1 VAFLDPPKES
11 AAQALQAL
19 AAHGV
24 EVKVFTGDNELV
36 TARVCAQVGLDADTI
51 LTGPQIERMDDAR
64 CRGLQHHACCPA
76 DAAAQGALVRELR
89 ATATWSASSATASTM
104 RRRCARPISASAW
117 TARWTSPRRRP
128 TSSCWKRA

>member
-36 TARVCAQVGLDADTI
+36 TARVCARWD
-51 LTGPQIERMDDAR
+51 
-64 CRGLQHHACCPA
+64 
-76 DAAAQGALVRELR
+76 
-89 ATATWSASSATASTM
+89 
-104 RRRCARPISASAW
+104 W
-117 TARWTSPRRRP
+117 TRTPS
-128 TSSCWKRA
+128 